1 MLEVIMEICNASDAK
16 REFGGI
22 LLKAQKEPVGINKNG
37 KPVAVMV
44 SASEYEELQFLK
56 EQWLKSELQKGLDDL
71 NAGLVKNGQDVMERQ
86 KQRIT
91 NAAL

>member
-1 MLEVIMEICNASDAK
+1 MEICNASDAK
-16 REFGGI
+16 REFGEI

-44 SASEYEELQFLK
+44 SASEYKELQFLK

-71 NAGLVKNGQDVMERQ
+71 HAGRIKNGQDVMDRQ
-86 KQRIT
+86 RKRIT

>member
-1 MLEVIMEICNASDAK
+1 MEICNASDAK
-16 REFGGI
+16 REFGEM
-22 LLKAQKEPVGINKNG
+22 LLKVQKEPVGINKNG

-44 SASEYEELQFLK
+44 SASEYQELQFLK

-71 NAGLVKNGQDVMERQ
+71 HAGRIKDGQDVIDRQ
-86 KQRIT
+86 RQRIT

>member
-1 MLEVIMEICNASDAK
+1 MEICNASDAK
-16 REFGGI
+16 REFGEM

-44 SASEYEELQFLK
+44 SASEYQELQLLK

-71 NAGLVKNGQDVMERQ
+71 HAGRIKDGQDVIDRQ
-86 KQRIT
+86 RKRIT